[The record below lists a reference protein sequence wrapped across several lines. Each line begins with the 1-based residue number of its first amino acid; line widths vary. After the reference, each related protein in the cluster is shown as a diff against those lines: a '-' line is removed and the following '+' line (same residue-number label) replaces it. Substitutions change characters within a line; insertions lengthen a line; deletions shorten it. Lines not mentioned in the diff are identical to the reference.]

1 MPSESRLLAGPIA
14 AHVLV
19 IDDEVQLRDL
29 LKTFLGENGYGVET
43 AEDGRV
49 ALEKVKATRFDV
61 VICDLK
67 MPGMDGIETIGRIRE
82 IRPDIQFIVLTA
94 HGSFE
99 SAIESLR
106 AGVFDFLRKPL
117 LLKDILFSVR
127 KALER
132 CELLERLA
140 LYELSRSVFSTLDPV
155 DLYGKIVRT
164 AVNVLRADDAS
175 LMLLD
180 ENRELQVAHSTWIPG
195 GDLAGFHVAIGERV
209 AGRVALG
216 PEPAVINDDVASDPR
231 FAGVQQ
237 FRPVKAAIVCPLT
250 MRGELLGVLNV
261 SRVNLETK
269 YGERERQSAM
279 ILSSLVALAL
289 GNARLHKELQARLQ
303 QVKDTQEEIIQNEKM
318 VALGSLLS
326 GVAHELNNP
335 LCAVLGYAQLMQLE
349 PIDGKVRKGIE
360 VILREADRA
369 AKIINDLLRVSRREK
384 PEKRPLGL
392 SGVLLK
398 TLERKSYD
406 LRSSRVEV
414 ATRLDPELPLVFG
427 DFHQLQLVFN
437 NLITNAQQ
445 AMFDHHGSGN
455 LSIRGE
461 HKNGCVVL
469 TFADDGPGIAEENL
483 RRVFDPFF
491 TTKGVGKGIGL
502 GLSVCFAIVRDHG
515 GALRVSSPPAGRGA
529 VFTVEIP
536 TASPEALAA
545 AGRAEA
551 PADQPP
557 AGAAAAGP
565 TAAGAQPPSDPRAA
579 GAHRTA
585 GPRVLIAEAEPHV
598 QDVLVEL
605 LAGLGYRADTAETS
619 ESTLAKIKSQDYE
632 AVIADFEMPNL
643 GGQDLLDTLGSLRP
657 RLLRRVIFLA
667 SDAARPQLLEFAS
680 TTGNLLMGKPFR
692 LDAMRDA
699 LRRLFPEPLSEK
711 PGPASG
717 SVH

>member
-1 MPSESRLLAGPIA
+1 MSSESRLLAGPIA
-14 AHVLV
+14 ANILV
-19 IDDEVQLRDL
+19 IDDEPQLRNL
-29 LKTFLGENGYGVET
+29 LEAVLSENGYCVDT
-43 AEDGRV
+43 AEDGPK
-49 ALEKVKATRFDV
+49 AIEKVRAGRFDLA
-61 VICDLK
+61 ICDLM
-67 MPGMDGIETIGRIRE
+67 MPGMDGIETMGRIRE
-82 IRPDIQFIVLTA
+82 ISPDIQFIVLTA

-99 SAIESLR
+99 TAIDSLR

-132 CELLERLA
+132 SELLERLA
-140 LYELSRSVFSTLDPV
+140 LYELSRSIFSTLDPV
-155 DLYGKIVRT
+155 DLYGKIVR
-164 AVNVLRADDAS
+164 AAMDVLRADDAS

-180 ENRELQVAHSTWIPG
+180 ENRELYVAHSTWVPG
-195 GDLAGFHVAIGERV
+195 EDMTGFVVAIGERV
-209 AGRVALG
+209 AGRVALE
-216 PEPAVINDDVASDPR
+216 PEPVVINDDVAADPR
-231 FAGVQQ
+231 FAGVRP
-237 FRPVKAAIVCPLT
+237 FRSVKAAIVCPLT

-261 SRVNLETK
+261 NRVKLGSR
-269 YGERERQSAM
+269 YSERERQSAM
-279 ILSSLVALAL
+279 ILSSLTALAL

-303 QVKDTQEEIIQNEKM
+303 QVKDTQEEVIQDEKM

-349 PIDGKVRKGIE
+349 PIEGKVRKGVD

-398 TLERKSYD
+398 TLERRSYD

-414 ATRLDPELPLVFG
+414 ATRLDPELPLVLG

-445 AMFDHHGSGN
+445 AMFDHRGSGT
-455 LSIRGE
+455 LSVRGE
-461 HKNGCVVL
+461 HKNGSVVL

-491 TTKGVGKGIGL
+491 TTKGVGKGVGL
-502 GLSVCFAIVRDHG
+502 GLSVCFAIVRDHAG
-515 GALRVSSPPAGRGA
+515 VIRVSCLPGGRGA

-536 TASPEALAA
+536 MASPEALAA

-551 PADQPP
+551 PADQAI
-557 AGAAAAGP
+557 AGGGSP
-565 TAAGAQPPSDPRAA
+565 GARASADPGGS
-579 GAHRTA
+579 GAPRL

-605 LAGLGYRADTAETS
+605 LAGLGYRADTAETG
-619 ESTLAKIKSQDYE
+619 ESTVAKIKSQDYE

-643 GGQDLLDTLGSLRP
+643 GGQDLLDTLGSLKP
-657 RLLRRVIFLA
+657 KLLRRVIFLA

-692 LDAMRDA
+692 LDAMREA
-699 LRRLFPEPLSEK
+699 LRRLFPEPLTDK

-717 SVH
+717 SIH

>member
-1 MPSESRLLAGPIA
+1 MSSESRLLAGPIA
-14 AHVLV
+14 ANILV

-29 LKTFLGENGYGVET
+29 LKTVLSEHGYVVET
-43 AEDGRV
+43 AEDGHQ
-49 ALEKVKATRFDV
+49 AIEKVKAARFDLAL
-61 VICDLK
+61 CDLV
-67 MPGMDGIETIGRIRE
+67 MPGIDGIETIARIRE
-82 IRPDIQFIVLTA
+82 IRPDIQLIVMTA
-94 HGSFE
+94 HGSYQR
-99 SAIESLR
+99 AVESLR
-106 AGVFDFLRKPL
+106 AGVFDFLAKPL
-117 LLKDILFSVR
+117 LLKDLLFSVR
-127 KALER
+127 RALER
-132 CELLERLA
+132 SELLERLA
-140 LYELSRSVFSTLDPV
+140 LYELSRSIFSTLDPG
-155 DLYGKIVRT
+155 DLYGRIVRA
-164 AVNVLRADDAS
+164 AVDVLRADDAS

-180 ENRELQVAHSTWIPG
+180 ENRELHFAHSTWKRG

-209 AGRVALG
+209 AGRVALE
-216 PEPAVINDDVASDPR
+216 PEPVVINHDVASDPR
-231 FAGVQQ
+231 FAGVKP

-250 MRGELLGVLNV
+250 MRGELLGILNV
-261 SRVNLETK
+261 SRVKLETS
-269 YGERERQSAM
+269 YGERDRQSAM
-279 ILSSLVALAL
+279 ILSSLVSLAL

-303 QVKDTQEEIIQNEKM
+303 QVKDTQEEVIQNEKM

-349 PIDGKVRKGIE
+349 PLDGKLRKGID

-369 AKIINDLLRVSRREK
+369 AKIISDLLRVSRREK
-384 PEKRPLGL
+384 PEKHPLGL

-398 TLERKSYD
+398 TLERRSYD

-414 ATRLDPELPLVFG
+414 VTRLDPELPLVFG

-445 AMFDHHGSGN
+445 AMFDHRGSGT

-461 HKNGCVVL
+461 HRNGCVVL
-469 TFADDGPGIAEENL
+469 TFADDGSGIAEEHL

-491 TTKGVGKGIGL
+491 TTKGVGKGVGL

-515 GALRVSSPPAGRGA
+515 GVIRVSSPAAGRGA

-536 TASPEALAA
+536 AASPEALAA
-545 AGRAEA
+545 AGRVEA
-551 PADQPP
+551 QADQAP
-557 AGAAAAGP
+557 AGAAAS
-565 TAAGAQPPSDPRAA
+565 GAQPAVDPR
-579 GAHRTA
+579 GGPAHRPS
-585 GPRVLIAEAEPHV
+585 GPRVLIAESEPHV

-619 ESTLAKIKSQDYE
+619 ESTVAKIKSQDYE
-632 AVIADFEMPNL
+632 AVIADFELPNL
-643 GGQDLLDTLGSLRP
+643 GGRDLIDTLGSLKP
-657 RLLRRVIFLA
+657 NLLRRVIFLA
-667 SDAARPQLLEFAS
+667 SDAARPALLEFAS

-699 LRRLFPEPLSEK
+699 LRRLFPDPLAT
-711 PGPASG
+711 PDPATG

>member
-1 MPSESRLLAGPIA
+1 MSSESRLLAGPIA
-14 AHVLV
+14 ANILV
-19 IDDEVQLRDL
+19 IDDEPQLRNL
-29 LKTFLGENGYGVET
+29 LEAVLSENGYCVDT
-43 AEDGRV
+43 AEDGPK
-49 ALEKVKATRFDV
+49 AIEKVRAGRFDLA
-61 VICDLK
+61 ICDLM
-67 MPGMDGIETIGRIRE
+67 MPGMDGIETMGRIRE
-82 IRPDIQFIVLTA
+82 ISPDIQFIVLTA

-99 SAIESLR
+99 TAIDSLR

-132 CELLERLA
+132 SELLERLA
-140 LYELSRSVFSTLDPV
+140 LYELSRSIFSTLDPV
-155 DLYGKIVRT
+155 DLYGKIVR
-164 AVNVLRADDAS
+164 AAMDVLRADDAS

-180 ENRELQVAHSTWIPG
+180 ENRELYVAHSTWVPG
-195 GDLAGFHVAIGERV
+195 EDMTGFVVAIGERV
-209 AGRVALG
+209 AGRVALE
-216 PEPAVINDDVASDPR
+216 PEPVVINDDVAADPR
-231 FAGVQQ
+231 FAGVRP
-237 FRPVKAAIVCPLT
+237 FRSVKAAIVCPLT

-261 SRVNLETK
+261 NRVKLGSR
-269 YGERERQSAM
+269 YSERERQSAM
-279 ILSSLVALAL
+279 ILSSLTALAL

-303 QVKDTQEEIIQNEKM
+303 QVKDTQEEVIQDEKM

-349 PIDGKVRKGIE
+349 PIEGKVRKGVD

-398 TLERKSYD
+398 TLERRSYD

-414 ATRLDPELPLVFG
+414 ATRLDPELPLVLG

-445 AMFDHHGSGN
+445 AMFDHRGSGT
-455 LSIRGE
+455 LSVRGE
-461 HKNGCVVL
+461 HKNGSVVL

-491 TTKGVGKGIGL
+491 TTKGVGKGVGL
-502 GLSVCFAIVRDHG
+502 GLSVCFAIVRDHAG
-515 GALRVSSPPAGRGA
+515 VIRVSCPPGGRGA

-536 TASPEALAA
+536 MASPEALAA

-551 PADQPP
+551 PADQAI
-557 AGAAAAGP
+557 AGGGSP
-565 TAAGAQPPSDPRAA
+565 GARASADPGGS
-579 GAHRTA
+579 GAPRL

-605 LAGLGYRADTAETS
+605 LAGLGYRADTAETG
-619 ESTLAKIKSQDYE
+619 ESTVAKIKSQDYE

-643 GGQDLLDTLGSLRP
+643 GGQDLLDTLGSLKP
-657 RLLRRVIFLA
+657 KLLRRVIFLA

-692 LDAMRDA
+692 LDAMREA
-699 LRRLFPEPLSEK
+699 LRRLFPEPLTDK

-717 SVH
+717 SIH

>member
-1 MPSESRLLAGPIA
+1 MTSESRLLAGPIA
-14 AHVLV
+14 ANILV
-19 IDDEVQLRDL
+19 IDDEQQLRDL
-29 LKTFLGENGYGVET
+29 LETVLGESGYCVET

-49 ALEKVKATRFDV
+49 ALEKVKAARFDL
-61 VICDLK
+61 VICDLV

-82 IRPDIQFIVLTA
+82 IRPEVQFIVMTA

-99 SAIESLR
+99 KAVESLR
-106 AGVFDFLRKPL
+106 AGVFDFLSKPL
-117 LLKDILFSVR
+117 LLKDLVFSVR

-132 CELLERLA
+132 SELLERLG
-140 LYELSRSVFSTLDPV
+140 LYELSRSIFSTLDPG
-155 DLYGKIVRT
+155 DLYGKIVRA
-164 AVNVLRADDAS
+164 AVDILRADDAS

-180 ENRELQVAHSTWIPG
+180 ENRELHFAHSTWKRD

-209 AGRVALG
+209 AGRVALE
-216 PEPAVINDDVASDPR
+216 PEPVVINDDVAADPR
-231 FAGVQQ
+231 FAGVKP

-261 SRVNLETK
+261 SRVKLGTS
-269 YGERERQSAM
+269 YGERDRQSAM
-279 ILSSLVALAL
+279 ILSSLVSLAL

-303 QVKDTQEEIIQNEKM
+303 QVKDTQEEVIQNEKM

-349 PIDGKVRKGIE
+349 PIDGKVRKGID

-414 ATRLDPELPLVFG
+414 VTRLDPELPLVFG

-445 AMFDHHGSGN
+445 AMFEHRGSGT

-461 HKNGCVVL
+461 HKNGSIVL
-469 TFADDGPGIAEENL
+469 TFADDGPGVPEENL

-491 TTKGVGKGIGL
+491 TTKQVGKGTGL

-515 GALRVSSPPAGRGA
+515 GVLRVSRPPGGHGA

-536 TASPEALAA
+536 AASPEALAE
-545 AGRAEA
+545 AGRAETQAAQAALVDSA
-551 PADQPP
+551 PAARP
-557 AGAAAAGP
+557 GADSLSV
-565 TAAGAQPPSDPRAA
+565 THRPS
-579 GAHRTA
+579 

-619 ESTLAKIKSQDYE
+619 ESTVAKIKSQDYE
-632 AVIADFEMPNL
+632 AVIADFELPNL
-643 GGQDLLDTLGSLRP
+643 GGRDLLDTLGSLKP
-657 RLLRRVIFLA
+657 KLLRRVIFLA

-699 LRRLFPEPLSEK
+699 LRRLFPDPLGKS
-711 PGPASG
+711 PDPASG

>member
-1 MPSESRLLAGPIA
+1 MSSESRLLAGPIA
-14 AHVLV
+14 ANILV
-19 IDDEVQLRDL
+19 IDDELLLRDL
-29 LKTFLGENGYGVET
+29 LKTVLGESGYCVDT

-49 ALEKVKATRFDV
+49 AIEKVKAARFDLA
-61 VICDLK
+61 ICDLM

-117 LLKDILFSVR
+117 LLKDLLFSVR

-132 CELLERLA
+132 SELLERLA
-140 LYELSRSVFSTLDPV
+140 LYELSRSIFSTLDPG

-180 ENRELQVAHSTWIPG
+180 ENRELQVAHSTWMPG
-195 GDLAGFHVAIGERV
+195 GDLADFHVAIGERV
-209 AGRVALG
+209 AGRVALE
-216 PEPAVINDDVASDPR
+216 PEPVVINDDVASDPR
-231 FAGVQQ
+231 FAGVQR

-250 MRGELLGVLNV
+250 MRGELGVLNV
-261 SRVNLETK
+261 SRVNLDTK

-303 QVKDTQEEIIQNEKM
+303 QVKDTQEEIIQDEKM

-414 ATRLDPELPLVFG
+414 TTRLDPELPLVFG

-445 AMFDHHGSGN
+445 AMFDHRGSGT

-461 HKNGCVVL
+461 HKNGSVVL
-469 TFADDGPGIAEENL
+469 TFVDDGPGIVEENL

-515 GALRVSSPPAGRGA
+515 GVIRVSSPPGGRGA
-529 VFTVEIP
+529 MFTVEIP
-536 TASPEALAA
+536 VAPPEALAA
-545 AGRAEA
+545 AGRAETQQ
-551 PADQPP
+551 ADQPP
-557 AGAAAAGP
+557 AGAAAPSA
-565 TAAGAQPPSDPRAA
+565 PPPDPRAA
-579 GAHRTA
+579 GAHRSV

-643 GGQDLLDTLGSLRP
+643 GGRDLLDTLGSLKP
-657 RLLRRVIFLA
+657 KLLRRVIFLA

-711 PGPASG
+711 PDPASG

>member
-1 MPSESRLLAGPIA
+1 MTSESRLLAGPIA

-29 LKTFLGENGYGVET
+29 LQTFLGENGYGVET
-43 AEDGRV
+43 AEDGR
-49 ALEKVKATRFDV
+49 AAIEKVKAARFDV

-82 IRPDIQFIVLTA
+82 IRSDIQFIVLTA

-106 AGVFDFLRKPL
+106 AGVFDFLPKPL
-117 LLKDILFSVR
+117 LLKDLLFSVR
-127 KALER
+127 MALER
-132 CELLERLA
+132 SELLERLA
-140 LYELSRSVFSTLDPV
+140 LYELSRSIFSTLDPG
-155 DLYGKIVRT
+155 DLYGKIVST
-164 AVNVLRADDAS
+164 AVSVLRADDAS

-180 ENRELQVAHSTWIPG
+180 ENRELHVAHSTWRSG

-209 AGRVALG
+209 AGRVALE
-216 PEPAVINDDVASDPR
+216 PEPVVINDDVASDPR
-231 FAGVQQ
+231 FAGVQR

-269 YGERERQSAM
+269 YVERERQSAM

-303 QVKDTQEEIIQNEKM
+303 QVSDTQEEIIQNEKM

-349 PIDGKVRKGIE
+349 PIDEKVRKGIE

-414 ATRLDPELPLVFG
+414 ATRLDPELPLVLG

-445 AMFDHHGSGN
+445 AMFDHAGSGT

-469 TFADDGPGIAEENL
+469 TFADDGPGIREENL

-515 GALRVSSPPAGRGA
+515 GAIRVASPPGGRGA

-536 TASPEALAA
+536 VASPEALAA

-551 PADQPP
+551 QADRPP
-557 AGAAAAGP
+557 AGAAAAG
-565 TAAGAQPPSDPRAA
+565 AQPPADPRAA
-579 GAHRTA
+579 EAHRSA

-598 QDVLVEL
+598 LDVLVEL

-619 ESTLAKIKSQDYE
+619 ESTLAKIRSQDYE

-643 GGQDLLDTLGSLRP
+643 GGRDLLDTLGSLKP
-657 RLLRRVIFLA
+657 KLLRRVIFLA

-680 TTGNLLMGKPFR
+680 TTGNLLMGKPFQ

-699 LRRLFPEPLSEK
+699 LRRLFPEPLTEK
-711 PGPASG
+711 PGLASG